1 MDSKTLIINAGINGN
16 NTAELLQ
23 RIHRDV
29 FAHQPQLVVLMV
41 GTNDMLNGNNRLSL
55 QEYEANY
62 QMLIDTIIPRSGLII
77 MTIPPVNDS
86 YIIQR
91 DPVFTNASIKPD
103 EKVQAANQIIYK
115 LAQSNQLTLVD
126 LYRIL
131 SACGGSVETNECLFR
146 NESNAGIADGV
157 HPTEAGY
164 QVIAAA
170 VFQAIQT
177 VMPQAE
183 KIVCFGD
190 SITFGYEVEGRG
202 TNTGDCYPGILQ
214 RIFDE

>member
-1 MDSKTLIINAGINGN
+1 MDNKTVIINAGINGN
-16 NTAELLQ
+16 NSAELLQ

-29 FAHQPQLVVLMV
+29 FGHQPQLVVLMV

-55 QEYEANY
+55 QEYETNY
-62 QMLIDTIIPRSGLII
+62 QMLIDTIVPRSELII
-77 MTIPPVNDS
+77 MTIPPVNDA
-86 YIIQR
+86 YIIHR
-91 DPVFTNASIKPD
+91 DLVFSNTSIGPD
-103 EKVQAANQIIYK
+103 EKVQAANRIIRK
-115 LAQSNQLTLVD
+115 LADLNQISLVD

-131 SACGGSVETNECLFR
+131 SACGGSTELNECLFR
-146 NESNAGIADGV
+146 NESNVGIADGV

-164 QVIAAA
+164 RVIAAA
-170 VFQAIQT
+170 VFQCIQA
-177 VMPQAE
+177 VMPRAE

-214 RIFDE
+214 RIFD